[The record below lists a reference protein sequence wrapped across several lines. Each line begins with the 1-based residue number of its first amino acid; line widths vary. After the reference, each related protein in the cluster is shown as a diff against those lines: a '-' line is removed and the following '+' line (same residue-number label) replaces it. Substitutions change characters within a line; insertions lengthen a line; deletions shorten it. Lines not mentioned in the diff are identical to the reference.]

1 MKKINPEVFILG
13 IINGFYNSPFFLP
26 RFREVLFHYSSLFD
40 MYNTTVA
47 DNDEARI
54 LIERDL
60 LGTDILNVV
69 AYEGAE
75 RIERPETYKQ
85 WKARSLKAGFKQLP
99 VNQAILKRS
108 IDEKKKNYHD
118 DYVINEDNGWL
129 VQGWK
134 GRIMYA
140 VSSWKPK

>member
-1 MKKINPEVFILG
+1 
-13 IINGFYNSPFFLP
+13 
-26 RFREVLFHYSSLFD
+26 

-69 AYEGAE
+69 ACEGAE

-99 VNQAILKRS
+99 YS
-108 IDEKKKNYHD
+108 IQIY
-118 DYVINEDNGWL
+118 IAL
-129 VQGWK
+129 
-134 GRIMYA
+134 
-140 VSSWKPK
+140 